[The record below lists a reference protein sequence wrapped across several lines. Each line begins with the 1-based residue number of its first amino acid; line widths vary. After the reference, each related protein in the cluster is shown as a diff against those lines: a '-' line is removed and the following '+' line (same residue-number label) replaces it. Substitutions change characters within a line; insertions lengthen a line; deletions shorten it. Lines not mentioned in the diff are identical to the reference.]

1 MLALCSML
9 HPTYYAKNYAGIM
22 GAGLACTHVNT
33 LELPKNTSLR
43 IYRIIGLCVCVCR
56 WVSLAKCQ
64 GIGKAMVWF
73 PVWPLWWCC
82 CFSKRI
88 LTLLQSIKLC
98 KWGTMLPLKRNVS
111 ICLPKK
117 IGILRGVACV
127 LLERIHLYKLGEYSQ
142 IEWVPRPFNLFH
154 NRFWDL
160 LGYDNCKSVESSNI
174 RQHIC
179 PDSCKF
185 YGQYLK
191 LWMEA

>member
-1 MLALCSML
+1 M
-9 HPTYYAKNYAGIM
+9 
-22 GAGLACTHVNT
+22 
-33 LELPKNTSLR
+33 
-43 IYRIIGLCVCVCR
+43 CVCVCR

-117 IGILRGVACV
+117 IGILRGVACA
-127 LLERIHLYKLGEYSQ
+127 LLERIHLYNTHKLNRCHVPLIYFTKGFGTYWGMIIVKVQNLVIYGSIYVLTLDSTSEDSPSIFSRFLQILRWMSKIVNGSMCIAWYVWYVYSVVGLQ
-142 IEWVPRPFNLFH
+142 
-154 NRFWDL
+154 
-160 LGYDNCKSVESSNI
+160 S
-174 RQHIC
+174 
-179 PDSCKF
+179 
-185 YGQYLK
+185 
-191 LWMEA
+191 